1 LKSNIRAARATKPS
15 FGELLMPSTARARE
29 LNVVEGGARAQ
40 TPASSQP
47 DAGDAAAQRD
57 HGYTRSLARI
67 ALEQI
72 DALTLPADPP
82 SYEVWYAYASGANPA
97 LNQSI
102 NTTIKASGTLSV
114 TELDRVYEQYL
125 SPLRFVD
132 RVEGA
137 GTKIS
142 DEVDQILAMLNA
154 ATGVAADY
162 RENLADAT
170 QQLAGEFDASTVR
183 TILDSLVQLTK
194 DVEKKNAT
202 LEGALKSSKQQ
213 INHLQS
219 DLEAIRVESLTDPL
233 TAVANRKHFDQ
244 TLDQAIATTTAQGKP
259 LSLLLLDIDHFKKFN
274 DLHGHQ
280 LGDHVLR
287 LVAQLVKGS
296 IKGQDLAARYG
307 GEEFAVILPATA
319 LPDALAVAENVR
331 RAVKDKELIK
341 RSTNESLGRVT
352 VSIGAAQFRAG
363 DTAQTLIERAD
374 KCLYAAKHRGRD
386 RAVGEN
392 TLD

>member
-1 LKSNIRAARATKPS
+1 
-15 FGELLMPSTARARE
+15 MPSTARARE
-29 LNVVEGGARAQ
+29 LNVVDGGVQPQPVISQ
-40 TPASSQP
+40 TPANSP
-47 DAGDAAAQRD
+47 DTEPRRD
-57 HGYTRSLARI
+57 HGYTMSLARI

-72 DALTLPADPP
+72 DALMLPADPP

-97 LNQSI
+97 LNQCI
-102 NTTIKASGTLSV
+102 NATIKVSGTLSV
-114 TELDRVYEQYL
+114 SELDKVYEQYL

-132 RVEGA
+132 RMEGT
-137 GTKIS
+137 GTRIS
-142 DEVDQILAMLNA
+142 DEVDQILSMLNA
-154 ATGVAADY
+154 ATGVAANY

-183 TILDSLVQLTK
+183 AIVDSLVQLTK

-202 LEGALKSSKQQ
+202 LEGALNSSKQQ
-213 INHLQS
+213 INHLQK
-219 DLEAIRVESLTDPL
+219 DLEAVRVESLTDPL

-244 TLDQAIATTTAQGKP
+244 TLDQAIATTTAQRRP

-274 DLHGHQ
+274 DVHGHQ

-287 LVAQLVKGS
+287 LVAQLIKGS

-307 GEEFAVILPATA
+307 GEEFALILPGTA
-319 LPDALAVAENVR
+319 LQQALAVAENVR
-331 RAVKDKELIK
+331 GAVKNKELIR
-341 RSTNESLGRVT
+341 RSTNERVGRVT
-352 VSIGAAQFRAG
+352 VSIGAAQLRPA

-392 TLD
+392 VLD

>member
-1 LKSNIRAARATKPS
+1 
-15 FGELLMPSTARARE
+15 MPSTARALE
-29 LNVVEGGARAQ
+29 LNVVDDGARPQGAGAQ
-40 TPASSQP
+40 RGEATPR
-47 DAGDAAAQRD
+47 RD
-57 HGYTRSLARI
+57 HGYTMSLARV

-72 DALTLPADPP
+72 DALMLPADPP

-97 LNQSI
+97 LNQCI
-102 NTTIKASGTLSV
+102 NATIKTSGTLSV
-114 TELDRVYEQYL
+114 HELDKVYEQYL
-125 SPLRFVD
+125 SPLRLAD
-132 RVEGA
+132 RMEGT

-142 DEVDQILAMLNA
+142 DEVDQILSMLNA
-154 ATGVAADY
+154 ATGVAANY

-170 QQLAGEFDASTVR
+170 QQLAGEFDSSTVR
-183 TILDSLVQLTK
+183 AIVDSLVQLTK

-202 LEGALKSSKQQ
+202 LEGALNSSKQQ
-213 INHLQS
+213 ISHLQK

-244 TLDQAIATTTAQGKP
+244 TLDQAIAATKSERKP
-259 LSLLLLDIDHFKKFN
+259 LTLLLLDIDHFKKFN
-274 DLHGHQ
+274 DVHGHQ

-287 LVAQLVKGS
+287 LVAQLIKGS

-319 LPDALAVAENVR
+319 LADSLAVAENIR
-331 RAVKDKELIK
+331 CAVKDKELIK

-352 VSIGAAQFRAG
+352 VSIGAAQLRPG
-363 DTAQTLIERAD
+363 DTAQLLIERAD

>member
-1 LKSNIRAARATKPS
+1 MA
-15 FGELLMPSTARARE
+15 STALALE
-29 LNVVEGGARAQ
+29 LNVVEGGARPQGAGAQ
-40 TPASSQP
+40 AAPQPGDVTPR
-47 DAGDAAAQRD
+47 RD
-57 HGYTRSLARI
+57 HGYTMSLARI

-72 DALTLPADPP
+72 DALMLPADPP

-97 LNQSI
+97 LNQCI
-102 NTTIKASGTLSV
+102 NATIKVSGTLSV
-114 TELDRVYEQYL
+114 HELDKVYEQYL
-125 SPLRFVD
+125 SPLRLAD
-132 RVEGA
+132 RMEGT

-142 DEVDQILAMLNA
+142 DEVDQILSMLNA
-154 ATGVAADY
+154 ATGVAANY

-170 QQLAGEFDASTVR
+170 QQLAGEFDSSTVR
-183 TILDSLVQLTK
+183 AIVDSLVQLTK

-202 LEGALKSSKQQ
+202 LEGALNSSKQQ
-213 INHLQS
+213 INHLQK

-244 TLDQAIATTTAQGKP
+244 TLDQAIATTKSEKKP

-287 LVAQLVKGS
+287 LVAQLIKGS

-319 LPDALAVAENVR
+319 LDDALAVAENVR

-352 VSIGAAQFRAG
+352 VSIGAAQLRPA

-392 TLD
+392 ALD